1 MFDRNKKL
9 IIFQELELFD
19 RVNSNLTQIHL
30 LKNKPLNLELF
41 KNTEALKIWMQ
52 ESNHKKWSLHK
63 KQIKKLI

>member
-41 KNTEALKIWMQ
+41 KNIEALKIWMQ